1 MVNQKKVEQVL
12 AAVKKQFTVWVD
24 EEKGYAP
31 KVIEQRG
38 GNPAICWESGAPY
51 QWALLVNYGGVDEEF
66 GFGVEAAELPAGVE
80 VEAYNGYVLNIYAT

>member
-12 AAVKKQFTVWVD
+12 AAVKKQFAVWVD

-31 KVIEQRG
+31 KVIEFE

-51 QWALLVNYGGVDEEF
+51 QWALLVNCGGADEEF

-80 VEAYNGYVLNIYAT
+80 VEAYSGYVLNIYAV